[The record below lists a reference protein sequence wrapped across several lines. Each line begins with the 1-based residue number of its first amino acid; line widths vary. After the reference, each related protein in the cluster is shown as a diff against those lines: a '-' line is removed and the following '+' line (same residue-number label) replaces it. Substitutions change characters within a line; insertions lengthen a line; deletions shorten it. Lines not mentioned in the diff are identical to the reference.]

1 MFDINRIENAVSC
14 EDIFE
19 NDKEKVRSLYRELA
33 KKYHPDVST
42 DKNSA
47 VYFAKITELYNE
59 ALEKIDKGIWFE
71 KDVLILENIK
81 GKRYKLK
88 YLKKHSFELGFFYV
102 GRQHIIYVL
111 ERKNKKYLDNALNV
125 LKSLKYADTNMEKEF
140 KRYFPEVVDNFELKT
155 GEYCLVL
162 KKDSTDFL
170 LSDFLEY
177 YSNQGK
183 ELDVKHCAWVVSR
196 LSNICCFLKYNHLV
210 HNGISLTNCF
220 ISPKYH
226 TIMLFG
232 GWWYCVP
239 EGEKLIGTQKSV
251 YDVMP
256 VKEKSEKIS
265 TYQTDLECVKQIG
278 RQLNKNLP
286 KPFENWVNKAATKDA
301 FKEFDSWNQALY
313 DSFGERKFIVLDISE
328 KDIYK

>member
-47 VYFAKITELYNE
+47 IYFAKITELYNE

-162 KKDSTDFL
+162 KKDSTNFL

-239 EGEKLIGTQKSV
+239 KGEKLIGTQKSV